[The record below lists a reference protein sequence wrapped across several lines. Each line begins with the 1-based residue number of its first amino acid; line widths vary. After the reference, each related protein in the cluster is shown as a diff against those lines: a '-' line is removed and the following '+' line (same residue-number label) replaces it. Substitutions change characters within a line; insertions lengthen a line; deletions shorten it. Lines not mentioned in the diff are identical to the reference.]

1 MTRKSRYRNAAGCW
15 DKILPSQIQLCLWI
29 TATAAHRADKL
40 DPDDTAARSSTEPYT
55 KTPLTFQFSLFC
67 LLNCLSQLNSWMWIK
82 QTTWT
87 FSQTGLLAVPLTNTM
102 LSEYK
107 PEIQRKGNNCKGQE
121 GNRSFAKGQH
131 ENTFLLWVRALKS
144 SQASLSLQT
153 TIFTPAALSSRL
165 TPVGLWQGVALFPR
179 SCFTKVLFVV
189 LILKR

>member
-1 MTRKSRYRNAAGCW
+1 MHDQEKQVQECCW
-15 DKILPSQIQLCLWI
+15 DETLPSQIQWCLWV

-87 FSQTGLLAVPLTNTM
+87 FSQTGLLAVPLTNTI

-131 ENTFLLWVRALKS
+131 ENTFLLWGRALKS

-153 TIFTPAALSSRL
+153 TIFTPHHSHHGKLQWDCGR
-165 TPVGLWQGVALFPR
+165 G
-179 SCFTKVLFVV
+179 
-189 LILKR
+189 

>member
-15 DKILPSQIQLCLWI
+15 DETLPSQIQLCLWI
-29 TATAAHRADKL
+29 TATAAHWADKL
-40 DPDDTAARSSTEPYT
+40 DPDDTTARSCTEPHT

-82 QTTWT
+82 QTTCT
-87 FSQTGLLAVPLTNTM
+87 FSQTGLLGVPLTNTI
-102 LSEYK
+102 LCDYK

-144 SQASLSLQT
+144 SQASLSLPNHHFHT
-153 TIFTPAALSSRL
+153 SSTLIMANSGGTAAGGSIIFKKLL
-165 TPVGLWQGVALFPR
+165 QKGVIYCLN
-179 SCFTKVLFVV
+179 T
-189 LILKR
+189 